1 MLSGREI
8 FRIVSIVVFSAG
20 IICLPRGWP
29 PPNPKSWT
37 SNFLLMASAGE
48 YFAIGVVLCV
58 AGLLMIG
65 LSYVPLPQ
73 RNSSSGLHRLIIAG
87 LVIALASISFLYFD
101 LFVRDSYTRSSL
113 GETQNELRE
122 LAGLLG
128 RELSPAKLENL
139 AETQGLPFKR
149 MGKSLHANIPAGAS
163 AYRCGKLTFFFD
175 ANEKLVDVRGHLLNH
190 SLLYSDQ
197 PNNTKN
203 DYPRGLRAPE
213 TPRLGGNIGALT
225 RHDKKPGQYNQ
236 QTKPQTPTNRIY
248 FAELDAH
255 N

>member
-8 FRIVSIVVFSAG
+8 IRIVSIVVFSAG

-37 SNFLLMASAGE
+37 SNFLLMAGAGE

-73 RNSSSGLHRLIIAG
+73 RNSSSGLRRLIMGG
-87 LVIALASISFLYFD
+87 LVIALPSISFLYVD
-101 LFVRDSYTRSSL
+101 LFVRDSYTKSSL
-113 GETQNELRE
+113 TQTQNELRE

-128 RELSPAKLENL
+128 RELSPAKLEIL

-149 MGKSLHANIPAGAS
+149 MEKSLHANIPSGAS

-175 ANEKLVDVRGHLLNH
+175 ENEKLVDVRGHLLNH
-190 SLLYSDQ
+190 SLLNSDQ
-197 PNNTKN
+197 PNK
-203 DYPRGLRAPE
+203 LE
-213 TPRLGGNIGALT
+213 
-225 RHDKKPGQYNQ
+225 NQ
-236 QTKPQTPTNRIY
+236 TSDPQ
-248 FAELDAH
+248 
-255 N
+255 